1 MKIWKFVAVVALLCG
16 AWAQCRAE
24 VVAEESFDN
33 DISEYLLK
41 NATLQ
46 QVSLK
51 KIEGFTT
58 GETSLVGDFSKSKE
72 RWPIFVKYPKS
83 GGMNFGRK
91 IVKISFDY
99 KVVSTNGKTLCVALI
114 QRSAKKRTINDDVKY
129 FGAKAG
135 ETGHLELMSV
145 PMPADV
151 PPPVFLLSAKTSQA
165 IIAIDNLKIETLD
178 APQWLFEKDIGIW
191 GMKVSLFS
199 SGFLPNNPQLLSLTK
214 EQFFPFID
222 RYGQFIHKNWRNKV
236 HSDADLKKRTEE
248 ENAYYKN
255 IPDIPDSDDFMG
267 RVLPGRKF
275 EATGRFRTQKVDG
288 KWFFITPQGNL
299 FWSFGVN
306 TVGMYA
312 PTCVSERENYFADA
326 FDPKY
331 TSRSNQIRHL
341 YKKPYNVFHFEHRN
355 MELKYGANWRSL
367 YGEIVG
373 KRARKWG
380 VNTLGCWTQ
389 GFVFKKAKVPYT
401 ASVSLPIQCRIKT
414 KGYLSQYWQDAP
426 DYFDPQ
432 LEANS
437 IERVKKLKEYIDD
450 PYCLGVF
457 VDNELPWQSKTLVLP
472 KALLQSPADQPAK
485 IKFREML
492 REKYKDIDALN
503 KAWNA
508 PYKDF
513 DDFLRRDSFVPATK
527 AAEAD
532 MLAFEEKFY
541 DAYFR
546 ICKNAI
552 KTVSPDTLYISC
564 RFAWKNELVCKAAT
578 RYADVVAYNWYKDD
592 ASKLAHPEDSLD
604 KPIIIGEYH
613 FGNQDAGVFGGGLR
627 PRATMK
633 DRIKANNKYVKSAL
647 KNPSIVGVH
656 WFRWSDQ
663 VASGRSGDGENYCV
677 GMVDICD
684 TPVYEF
690 TDSLRNLAEKLYAVR
705 LKANQKNGK

>member
-1 MKIWKFVAVVALLCG
+1 MKMLKIVAVFALLCG
-16 AWAQCRAE
+16 IWTSGAAE
-24 VVAEESFDN
+24 VVLEETFDN
-33 DISEYLLK
+33 DISEHLLK
-41 NATLQ
+41 NAPLK

-51 KIEGFTT
+51 KIDGFTT
-58 GETSLVGDFSKSKE
+58 GETSLVGDFSKSE
-72 RWPIFVKYPKS
+72 ESWPIFVKYPKN
-83 GGMNFGRK
+83 GGLDFGSK

-99 KVVSTNGKTLCVALI
+99 KVVSTNANALCVAAL
-114 QRSAKKRTINDDVKY
+114 QRRDRKNITSDDVKY
-129 FGAKAG
+129 FGEKSG
-135 ETGHLELMSV
+135 ETGRIVLMST
-145 PMPADV
+145 PRTDMPA
-151 PPPVFLLSAKTSQA
+151 PVFLLSAKTSKA
-165 IIAIDNLKIETLD
+165 VIAIDNLKIETLD
-178 APQWLFEKDIGIW
+178 APKWLFEKDRGIW
-191 GMKVSLFS
+191 GMKVSPFS
-199 SGFLPNNPQLLSLTK
+199 SGFLANNPQLLSMTK
-214 EQFFPFID
+214 GQFFPFID
-222 RYGQFIHKNWRNKV
+222 RYGQFIHKQWHNKIT
-236 HSDADLKKRTEE
+236 SDADLKKRTEE

-267 RVLPGRKF
+267 RILPDRKF
-275 EATGRFRTQKVDG
+275 EATGRFRTQKIDG
-288 KWFFITPQGNL
+288 KWFFITPQGNP

-331 TSRSNQIRHL
+331 TSKSNQTRHL

-355 MELKYGANWRSL
+355 MELKYGANWRAL

-401 ASVSLPIQCRIKT
+401 LSVALPVKCRIKT
-414 KGYLSQYWQDAP
+414 KGYLNQYWQDAP

-432 LEANS
+432 IKANFLA
-437 IERVKKLKEYIDD
+437 RAAKCKKNLDD

-457 VDNELPWQSKTLVLP
+457 VDNELPWQSKPLVLP
-472 KALLQSPADQPAK
+472 KALLQSPATQPAK
-485 IKFREML
+485 IEFKKML
-492 REKYKDIDALN
+492 QAKYKNVEALN
-503 KAWNA
+503 GAWNA

-513 DDFLRRDSFVPATK
+513 EDFLSRDTFVPATK

-541 DAYFR
+541 EVYFKTCR
-546 ICKNAI
+546 DTI
-552 KTVSPDTLYISC
+552 KEVSPNALYISC
-564 RFAWKNELVCKAAT
+564 RFAWKNDLVIKVAA
-578 RYADVVAYNWYKDD
+578 RYADVVAFNWYNNDV
-592 ASKLAHPEDSLD
+592 SKLALPAGSED
-604 KPIIIGEYH
+604 KPVIIGEYH

-647 KNPSIVGVH
+647 KNPAVVGAH

-663 VASGRSGDGENYCV
+663 ITSGRAGDGENYSV

-690 TDSLRNLAEKLYAVR
+690 TDSLRRLSEKLYSTR
-705 LKANQKNGK
+705 LKK